1 MADPVLSCLSCLVW
15 FWFGQDDTFQHLC
28 GVMEYDRTL
37 RVQGDYRAFMFQQAR
52 YREVVPLERLG
63 GTPSEVQE
71 VRSGCTVLYRLR
83 YVRDILLHP
92 KIDDPGITAIGS
104 MISFSS
110 AELCAQV
117 RPDRK
122 TGLVV

>member
-1 MADPVLSCLSCLVW
+1 
-15 FWFGQDDTFQHLC
+15 
-28 GVMEYDRTL
+28 MEYDRTL

-52 YREVVPLERLG
+52 RWEVVPLERLG
-63 GTPSEVQE
+63 GTPSEVEE

-110 AELCAQV
+110 AELCTQV
-117 RPDRK
+117 RRQICGTWVWQVGANTMSACRVLICRCCK
-122 TGLVV
+122 TRHTWRGC